1 MATFDVENT
10 HGVRKVNKDE
20 KDSDSSDDNGLN
32 IADSDSDDYGKEN
45 DAEEEKQPEKISEV
59 SAEDPKKEEPK

>member
-10 HGVRKVNKDE
+10 HGFKANRDE
-20 KDSDSSDDNGLN
+20 KDSDSSDDAGLN

-45 DAEEEKQPEKISEV
+45 DAEDEAKQPEKISEV
-59 SAEDPKKEEPK
+59 SAEDSKKEGK